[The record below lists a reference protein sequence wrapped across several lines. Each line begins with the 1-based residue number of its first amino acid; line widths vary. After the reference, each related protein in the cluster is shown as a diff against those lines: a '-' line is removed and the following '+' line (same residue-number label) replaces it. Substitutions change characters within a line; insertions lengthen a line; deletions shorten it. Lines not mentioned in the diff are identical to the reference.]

1 MASSSVFMPLSTTSA
16 AHLFKRASI
25 FFITDWYCASAARLL
40 VVQLTWVILEIK
52 KLILR
57 TPCFNTPLGQQNAWV
72 QIMNQFV
79 LSTDNRPDG
88 IRLIDESRFNAGQ
101 QITVDKLFLG
111 KFHFGERKPGLKT

>member
-1 MASSSVFMPLSTTSA
+1 
-16 AHLFKRASI
+16 
-25 FFITDWYCASAARLL
+25 
-40 VVQLTWVILEIK
+40 
-52 KLILR
+52 
-57 TPCFNTPLGQQNAWV
+57 
-72 QIMNQFV
+72 MNQFV